1 MHVSF
6 QIAVLLCLVV
16 FCGVHRPVN
25 KGDEEALQA
34 EKKRLE
40 HERRARQQASG
51 GAGRD
56 MGQELAGHCG
66 ERMEGKWS
74 CCHAQAED
82 APPCLRSSVRGI
94 RCYIDARF
102 G

>member
-1 MHVSF
+1 
-6 QIAVLLCLVV
+6 
-16 FCGVHRPVN
+16 VN
-25 KGDEEALQA
+25 KGNEEALQA

-51 GAGRD
+51 RADRD

-74 CCHAQAED
+74 CCLAEAED
-82 APPCLRSSVRGI
+82 APPCLRSSVRAGI
-94 RCYIDARF
+94 RFYSSLFPSGYYVGACYDNF
-102 G
+102 SSLC